1 MKHETQYA
9 YKKLCRIKAK
19 MYMHIT
25 EDNQECKKTKGI
37 NKNVADDKLKYE
49 DCKNILYSGVHM
61 RHAMD

>member
-1 MKHETQYA
+1 
-9 YKKLCRIKAK
+9 

-25 EDNQECKKTKGI
+25 EDNHDCKKTKGI

-49 DCKNILYSGVHM
+49 DCKNILYSGIHM